1 MKKNIR
7 KRGFM
12 MRSEDERKLS
22 NNLGQN
28 GPLALIFEIFGP
40 ETLFGK
46 YIGVYHFLWYSSL
59 VSSSTP
65 FFCSTMAPGVGI
77 WNLKNKLGTRA
88 HEARV
93 LLSHVSLLPTLKPYV
108 TQSLNHLLPRAKHT
122 HKPNLSISLL
132 PLSISLSP
140 SQSKAISTQILS
152 FCLSISRSASFSV
165 SISLSVSLSH
175 CCSRSRSP
183 SHKVCLAQLA
193 CSACGYFCL

>member
-1 MKKNIR
+1 M
-7 KRGFM
+7 
-12 MRSEDERKLS
+12 
-22 NNLGQN
+22 
-28 GPLALIFEIFGP
+28 
-40 ETLFGK
+40 
-46 YIGVYHFLWYSSL
+46 WYSSL

-65 FFCSTMAPGVGI
+65 FFCSTMAPDVGI

-152 FCLSISRSASFSV
+152 FFLSILQILSFSLSISRSASFSV
-165 SISLSVSLSH
+165 AVSLLVSLSRAIAH
-175 CCSRSRSP
+175 ALGLPLTRYVSLSL
-183 SHKVCLAQLA
+183 HVQLVGIFG
-193 CSACGYFCL
+193 CKFVIFMHTLILGFDQFS